1 MDIVNNLVLYF
12 RPRRKQIIERQ
23 KAIKFNLELSMG
35 KLDSLKNYIQLKQIE
50 TKNLLCN
57 LRSLEKQIF
66 YLKENIENEI
76 SQYNLKFGHLQ
87 TPQGQFYVIQ
97 ELKLEN
103 KNLEKQYKECKKL
116 LNELSDELNILISCY
131 KEMMVEKR
139 AFNLAQTPMFVQ
151 YVMENEKQSNNPW
164 LLLPSSNKFS
174 DLIDLDQLAQK
185 SILNSEIPKRYE
197 IWFKNTKWKLNDD
210 HGQNGLAKFLMK
222 NFLYT
227 KVMNQQEL
235 DCVEHNLEIESC
247 KLQDLDPGLGK
258 NKVGKVYEDV
268 LSSLFEFSQ
277 ADGGCSFSD
286 QNLSNSTSGSTSI
299 SDSISSSVSSL
310 SFNDNS
316 LNTIQNSTMVRI
328 YCKERPPVGIPVIEH
343 LELNV
348 SPLKINLTN
357 RFFKTMI
364 KYFFENEIS
373 NQNNVIKGTKNED
386 SGK

>member
-1 MDIVNNLVLYF
+1 
-12 RPRRKQIIERQ
+12 
-23 KAIKFNLELSMG
+23 MG
-35 KLDSLKNYIQLKQIE
+35 NLDSLKSYIQMKQIE

-57 LRSLEKQIF
+57 LRSLEKQVF
-66 YLKENIENEI
+66 YLKEKIENEV
-76 SQYNLKFGHLQ
+76 SEYNAKFGHLQ
-87 TPQGQFYVIQ
+87 TPQGPFYVIQ

-103 KNLEKQYKECKKL
+103 KNLEKQYKECKKFL
-116 LNELSDELNILISCY
+116 SELSDELNVLISCY
-131 KEMMVEKR
+131 KEMMEMMVEKR

-151 YVMENEKQSNNPW
+151 YVMDNEKQSNSPW
-164 LLLPSSNKFS
+164 LLLPSGNKFS

-210 HGQNGLAKFLMK
+210 LGQSGLAKFLMK

-247 KLQDLDPGLGK
+247 KLQDLDPGQTK

-268 LSSLFEFSQ
+268 LSSLFDYSQ
-277 ADGGCSFSD
+277 AESSCNFSD
-286 QNLSNSTSGSTSI
+286 SNLNNSSSTSGSASM
-299 SDSISSSVSSL
+299 SNSVSSSVSSL
-310 SFNDNS
+310 SFYENS
-316 LNTIQNSTMVRI
+316 LNTVQNSTMVRI

-364 KYFFENEIS
+364 KYFFENEINS
-373 NQNNVIKGTKNED
+373 PNNGARTQISEETGD
-386 SGK
+386 